1 LQRFFPT
8 NFYSHRPL
16 SLNHHL
22 RWILIPA
29 ARFSAIKS
37 KIRIKIKI
45 LPGYN
50 GGEMKIRSILL
61 AFAWMA
67 FACAASTNEVPPA
80 DLKMLSRAAWGAS
93 APVATMKSHT
103 PRRITIHHT
112 ATLQKA
118 DRSLKDKM
126 QSLQKFSQNEGKL
139 GNGKPKPA
147 WPDVPY
153 HFYIDCNGGIA
164 EGRDVNAV
172 GDTNTEYDPTGH
184 VLVVLEGN
192 FEEEQVTEAQWA
204 TLVKTV
210 SWLAAR
216 YRVASADI
224 QGHKDYA
231 QTLCPGKKLE
241 AKLADLRATLPAKK

>member
-1 LQRFFPT
+1 MKP
-8 NFYSHRPL
+8 YL
-16 SLNHHL
+16 S
-22 RWILIPA
+22 
-29 ARFSAIKS
+29 
-37 KIRIKIKI
+37 
-45 LPGYN
+45 
-50 GGEMKIRSILL
+50 LL

-67 FACAASTNEVPPA
+67 ACCAASTNQLPA
-80 DLKMLSRAAWGAS
+80 ALTVLSRTDWGAN
-93 APVATMKSHT
+93 APVAAMKSHT
-103 PRRITIHHT
+103 PGLITIHHT
-112 ATLQKA
+112 ATPQKS
-118 DRSLKDKM
+118 DRPLKDKM
-126 QSLQKFSQNEGKL
+126 QALQKFSQNESKL

-192 FEEEQVTEAQWA
+192 FEEEQVTDAQWA

-216 YRVASADI
+216 YRVSSAGV

-241 AKLADLRATLPAKK
+241 AKLPELRATLPAKQ